1 MGLPYAAPPMFPAR
15 MIAGCALCLTL
26 LAAGCSPQI
35 GDSCGSSTDCSIN
48 GDRICDFASPGGYCT
63 VQGCDPDTCPGN
75 SLCVEWRFN
84 PPRTSESYCMDRCA
98 ANGGCRQG
106 AGYACVHEGDA
117 ILEGPEGP
125 LARITDL
132 NPGARNKGFCA
143 SVAE

>member
-1 MGLPYAAPPMFPAR
+1 MGLPYAAPPMSSAR
-15 MIAGCALCLTL
+15 IIIVCAFGLVL
-26 LAAGCSPQI
+26 LGAGCSPQI

-75 SLCVEWRFN
+75 SICVEWRFS
-84 PPRTSESYCMDRCA
+84 PPRTSESFCMDRCGS
-98 ANGGCRQG
+98 NGGCRQG
-106 AGYACVHEGDA
+106 AGYACVHAGDA
-117 ILEGPEGP
+117 VLEGPEGP
-125 LARITDL
+125 LARIIDL